1 MSDLFTS
8 QIVRGFLLRRANLLA
23 AAPVLAQEDA
33 KELLSGKGVL
43 SRIDLNIKEGKD
55 PLVNI
60 SDENLK
66 KAFGYVIL
74 KRENPVLEEGDHLN
88 YEGAIA
94 AKDREDDFKD
104 REELEE
110 AFVKQVNRLEG
121 ALSKKLSLE
130 KGKVS
135 IVDEKD

>member
-1 MSDLFTS
+1 M
-8 QIVRGFLLRRANLLA
+8 
-23 AAPVLAQEDA
+23 
-33 KELLSGKGVL
+33 
-43 SRIDLNIKEGKD
+43 
-55 PLVNI
+55 
-60 SDENLK
+60 
-66 KAFGYVIL
+66 IL

-94 AKDREDDFKD
+94 AKGREDDFKD